1 MRVSGAGGDGDTPGE
16 TCHLMSVK
24 TSDAC
29 QGDGQA
35 AQRWR
40 GLHSRLRLLRDESDP
55 EAHTEG
61 SHLLICGP
69 GDQVNTRAVRQSMHL
84 LFLRRI
90 KLNNARNALEPID
103 RPGALGACC
112 YRNRLLVS
120 GGQWGHRAVYRD
132 LSPGQSHSADPALL
146 WWVCCCVRQRL
157 DIRGKM
163 LQP

>member
-35 AQRWR
+35 AQCWR
-40 GLHSRLRLLRDESDP
+40 GLHSWLRLLRDESDP
-55 EAHTEG
+55 ETHTEG
-61 SHLLICGP
+61 SHLLLSGP
-69 GDQVNTRAVRQSMHL
+69 GDQVNTGADRQSMQCIYY
-84 LFLRRI
+84 FLRRI

-120 GGQWGHRAVYRD
+120 GGTGRCTETCHQVTKTQLTR
-132 LSPGQSHSADPALL
+132 L
-146 WWVCCCVRQRL
+146 CCGGSVVV
-157 DIRGKM
+157 
-163 LQP
+163 